1 LAWRWPYEV
10 LVKLWL
16 LRHAKAALDA
26 GLCYGAS
33 DLAAIDHLSLKA
45 ARAAAKELPL
55 GLPLRVS
62 GLKRAQQLALELC
75 RLRSDLQPPVVDQRL
90 NEMDFGSWELQR
102 WDKIPQTAFDDWMAD
117 FAHYRFGGVES
128 TQQVI
133 QRVADAIEE
142 LRNQAVKEAVWVT
155 HAGVIR
161 AVAYLSV
168 AGSRKIT
175 SAGEWPKHAPD
186 PGGLV
191 VMECPGV

>member
-1 LAWRWPYEV
+1 
-10 LVKLWL
+10 VKLWL

-26 GLCYGAS
+26 GLCYGVS

-117 FAHYRFGGVES
+117 FAHHRFGGVES

-191 VMECPGV
+191 VMECPSV

>member
-16 LRHAKAALDA
+16 LRHAKVDLDE

-33 DLAAIDHLSLKA
+33 DLTAIAHLSLKA

-55 GLPLRVS
+55 KLPLRVS

-90 NEMDFGSWELQR
+90 NEMDFGSWELQP

-117 FAHYRFGGVES
+117 FAYHRFGGVES

-142 LRNQAVKEAVWVT
+142 LRNQAVQEAVWVT

-175 SAGEWPKHAPD
+175 SVGEWPKHAPD
-186 PGGLV
+186 PGGFV
-191 VMECPGV
+191 VIEC